1 MKKRLLNLLAQKKDV
16 VDKMKAADQAND
28 QAAFDTAKAELEPL
42 DAEIARV
49 KAIMDAEENEPVP
62 VDPKPENSHDCIH
75 AFCECIRAQA
85 SGDRIRFDENINTV
99 RRAVKNEGGM
109 NETTPAEGGLVV
121 PQDIQT
127 KINELRRTLN
137 PLSAL
142 FNIENVSFISGS
154 RVIDTAPTAGFAKV
168 AEFGVISQDDKPSF
182 RKIDYTV
189 EKYAL
194 IVPISNELLKDSDQ
208 NLIAYLSR
216 WFAKKG
222 VITENKLLLTLLSPL
237 NAAAETAAAG
247 KELAAI
253 KKALNVNLD
262 PAISISSSFVTNQDG
277 FNYLDTL
284 EDKQGRPLLQPNPV
298 SGTSKMLLSRS
309 VHVMS
314 NAVLPSTDGAAPLYI
329 GDFKQYGT
337 MFRRKALEI
346 ASTNIGG
353 NSWNTDST
361 EVRGIMRL
369 GAETYDTEAA
379 TAVTLTLPA

>member
-1 MKKRLLNLLAQKKDV
+1 MKKKLLDLLARKKSV

-28 QAAFDTAKAELEPL
+28 QAAFDAAKAELAPL

-49 KAIMDAEENEPVP
+49 QAIIDAEESVPVP
-62 VDPKPENSHDCIH
+62 EAPNPENSRDCIH

-85 SGDRIRFDENINTV
+85 SGDHARFTENMDMV
-99 RRAVKNEGGM
+99 RRAVRNEGGM
-109 NETTPAEGGLVV
+109 NETTPADGGLVV

-168 AEFGVISQDDKPSF
+168 AEFGMISKDDKPSF

-194 IVPISNELLKDSDQ
+194 IVPISNELLADSDQ
-208 NLIAYLSR
+208 NLISYLSR

-222 VITENKLLLTLLSPL
+222 VITENKLLLTLLSSL

-253 KKALNVNLD
+253 KKALNVTLD
-262 PAISISSSFVTNQDG
+262 PAISITSSFVINQDG

-284 EDKQGRPLLQPNPV
+284 EDKQGRPLLQPDPTN
-298 SGTSKMLLSRS
+298 GTSKMLLSRR

-329 GDFKQYGT
+329 GDFTQYGT
-337 MFRRKALEI
+337 LFRRRTLEI

-361 EVRGIMRL
+361 EVRGIMRI

-379 TAVTLTLPA
+379 TAVMLTLPS

>member
-28 QAAFDTAKAELEPL
+28 QTAFDAAKAELEPL

-49 KAIMDAEENEPVP
+49 KAIMDAEESAPIPDN
-62 VDPKPENSHDCIH
+62 PKPENSRDCIH

-85 SGDRIRFDENINTV
+85 SGDHARFAENMDTV
-99 RRAVKNEGGM
+99 RRAVRNEGGM
-109 NETTPAEGGLVV
+109 NETTPADGGLVV

-168 AEFGVISQDDKPSF
+168 AEFGVISRDDKPAF

-237 NAAAETAAAG
+237 NASAATAAAG
-247 KELAAI
+247 EELAAI
-253 KKALNVNLD
+253 KKALNVTLD
-262 PAISISSSFVTNQDG
+262 PAISITSSFVTNQDG

-314 NAVLPSTDGAAPLYI
+314 NAVLPSTGGAAPLYI
-329 GDFKQYGT
+329 GDFTQYGT
-337 MFRRKALEI
+337 LFRRKALEI

-379 TAVTLTLPA
+379 TAVALTLPA